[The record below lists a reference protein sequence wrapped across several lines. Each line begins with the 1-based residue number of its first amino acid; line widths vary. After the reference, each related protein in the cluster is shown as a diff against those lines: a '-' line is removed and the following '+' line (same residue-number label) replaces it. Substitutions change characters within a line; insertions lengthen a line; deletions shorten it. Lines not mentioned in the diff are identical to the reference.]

1 MVFRK
6 SYYAEKPPTP
16 SQMAI
21 LLASYGLVGVHET
34 VHLAGR
40 GSPYLEELLGR
51 AARAIDPDVKDYN
64 DGLKRHCL
72 PPNLR

>member
-1 MVFRK
+1 MRK
-6 SYYAEKPPTP
+6 SPPTP

-21 LLASYGLVGVHET
+21 LFSILWVVGVHET

-40 GSPYLEELLGR
+40 GSPYLEKLLGR
-51 AARAIDPDVKDYN
+51 AALAVDPNAKDYN